1 VTDTATRVGG
11 PGDRNLFIE
20 LWGEFLREHHKHG
33 NFVEPTVHSMDYYNM
48 LFEKYTSG
56 EAEGVVVFAVPG
68 HAVCMWGDVGVNG
81 MYDHTEGRVAH
92 SLGSYVR
99 PEYRSRH
106 HNIPYAMWKRACK
119 VLKKRGF
126 NTVISSVN
134 VEAKDV
140 NIEGHI
146 GIKRATEF
154 GFEPVQVTGFL
165 RL

>member
-11 PGDRNLFIE
+11 PGDRSLFIE

-33 NFVEPTVHSMDYYNM
+33 NFVEPTVHSMDYFIM

-81 MYDHTEGRVAH
+81 LYDHTEGRVAN

-106 HNIPYAMWKRACK
+106 HDMPYAMWKRACK

-126 NTVISSVN
+126 DTVISAVN
-134 VEAKDV
+134 VKIKDV

-146 GIKRATEF
+146 GMERASDF

>member
-1 VTDTATRVGG
+1 MGG
-11 PGDRNLFIE
+11 PGDRSLFIE
-20 LWGEFLREHHKHG
+20 LWGDFLREHHKNG
-33 NFVEPTVHSMDYYNM
+33 NFVEPTVRSMNYYLD
-48 LFEKYTSG
+48 LFDRYTSG
-56 EAEGVVVFAVPG
+56 QAEGVVVFAVPG
-68 HAVCMWGDVGVNG
+68 HAVCMWGDVGGNG
-81 MYDHTEGRVAH
+81 LYDHTEGRVAH

-106 HNIPYAMWKRACK
+106 HDIPYAMWKRACK